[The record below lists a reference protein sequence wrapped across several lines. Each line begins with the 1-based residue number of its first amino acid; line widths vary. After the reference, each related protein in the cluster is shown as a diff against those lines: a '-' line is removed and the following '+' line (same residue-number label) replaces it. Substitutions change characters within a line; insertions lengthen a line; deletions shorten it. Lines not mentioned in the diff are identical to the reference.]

1 VSGSTVS
8 PERIRSAEPEWSLDV
23 PIAPEAVVQRIAR
36 AINLPKKRL
45 LGLLKTEREYVGV
58 VGGQDFEIWERQGRA
73 VHAVGRVRAVRGGSR
88 LEARFVVT
96 PRTRLLLML
105 FFPLY
110 VLAAFGIA
118 AQGVHGI
125 SLTSLGAAIVG
136 ALVLASIFALA
147 ARTQRGQL
155 RQFLEKMFVEE
166 RGL

>member
-1 VSGSTVS
+1 M
-8 PERIRSAEPEWSLDV
+8 
-23 PIAPEAVVQRIAR
+23 
-36 AINLPKKRL
+36 
-45 LGLLKTEREYVGV
+45 
-58 VGGQDFEIWERQGRA
+58 
-73 VHAVGRVRAVRGGSR
+73 HAVGRVRAVRGGSR

-136 ALVLASIFALA
+136 ALVLAAIFALA
-147 ARTQRGQL
+147 ARTQRDQL
-155 RQFLEKMFVEE
+155 RQFLDKMFVEE
-166 RGL
+166 RGR